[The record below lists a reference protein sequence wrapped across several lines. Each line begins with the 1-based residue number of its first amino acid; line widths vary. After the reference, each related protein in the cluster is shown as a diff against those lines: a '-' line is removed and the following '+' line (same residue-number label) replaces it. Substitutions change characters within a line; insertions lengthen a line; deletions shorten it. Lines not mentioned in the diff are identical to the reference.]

1 VKLKLKY
8 LQLNV
13 AQAQISQAEL
23 TQAQTA
29 HAEKTQDPSECAG
42 RPARWRGTASA
53 NKPLKKLKSSN
64 RRYAHFRFLARNKS
78 YLTCA
83 LHASCDKSY
92 CNS

>member
-1 VKLKLKY
+1 MKLKLKY